1 MSSQPYFETV
11 KSFADVPITVD
22 GVETSLF
29 LEASEGLVQ
38 LFDLLGSGVFGFV
51 QNDIKGNIGGVRT
64 RYQADSSGCSTLENL
79 VRSEVS
85 LDDRHGTG
93 CLIRLTRG
101 LTFLCRALQHMQNDP
116 SVELH
121 VCFKR
126 SYDEVLRQH
135 HTFFVRSL
143 AAVAVR
149 AAPYRRDFYSRI
161 SQGAP
166 MEKLDA
172 ELAKWL
178 SGLDVIV
185 KRLKGF
191 IEGEGYG
198 RV

>member
-11 KSFADVPITVD
+11 KSFADVPITVN
-22 GVETSLF
+22 GVETLVF

-38 LFDLLGSGVFGFV
+38 LFDLLGSGVFGF
-51 QNDIKGNIGGVRT
+51 GVRT
-64 RYQADSSGCSTLENL
+64 RYQADSSRCSTLENL

-85 LDDRHGTG
+85 LEDRHGTG

-116 SVELH
+116 SMELH

-126 SYDEVLRQH
+126 SYDEVLRHH

-149 AAPYRRDFYSRI
+149 AAPYRRDFYTRI

-166 MEKLDA
+166 REKLDA

-198 RV
+198 RI

>member
-1 MSSQPYFETV
+1 MLQAFIRRSLEAASYVFRTV
-11 KSFADVPITVD
+11 TRRR
-22 GVETSLF
+22 TSLS
-29 LEASEGLVQ
+29 ASVVHVAPD
-38 LFDLLGSGVFGFV
+38 LF
-51 QNDIKGNIGGVRT
+51 
-64 RYQADSSGCSTLENL
+64 RYFQ
-79 VRSEVS
+79 
-85 LDDRHGTG
+85 
-93 CLIRLTRG
+93 
-101 LTFLCRALQHMQNDP
+101 
-116 SVELH
+116 
-121 VCFKR
+121 
-126 SYDEVLRQH
+126 
-135 HTFFVRSL
+135 
-143 AAVAVR
+143 VAVR